1 MTALRPVSD
10 DVRTPPKR
18 LAAVLVPLYCG
29 LLAAVG
35 AAAGPVMVVGTLF
48 APAIMLPVSLLLLV
62 ATGFANAAILRSATG
77 RRRIGLATLLTLVV
91 PVGTG
96 AVLVAQGEI
105 PFDPYYGIPVPIVI
119 GAVAAG
125 ISTFALPSWAKL
137 VGVVTIAVVVA
148 PYGSQAARA
157 AAAAGTSPAANLE
170 ENYGLVL
177 PGATTTLVSAET
189 DLRTFTAYIAEVGI
203 DLDGRELT
211 ITMSAGGDSGEQDPD
226 GVACWNLSE
235 GWGGSAGPGYVDYAN
250 LCPVVNGGW
259 ATPDGLAFGT
269 YRHGHG
275 VTVTAGPAATAEDV
289 AAVAKTLADV
299 PAAEHRA
306 HWETE
311 NPLPPEPERG

>member
-125 ISTFALPSWAKL
+125 ISTFALPSRAKL

-148 PYGSQAARA
+148 PFGWQAVQDGAAARTSLA
-157 AAAAGTSPAANLE
+157 AARE
-170 ENYGLVL
+170 EMYDTVL
-177 PGATTTLVSAET
+177 PGATTTLDGAVT
-189 DLRTFTAYIAEVGI
+189 DVRTLTADAAEVAV
-203 DLDGRELT
+203 DLDGRALT
-211 ITMSAGGDSGEQDPD
+211 IRMSAWGDPGEQDPD
-226 GVACWNLSE
+226 AFACWLLSDDAS
-235 GWGGSAGPGYVDYAN
+235 WVAGLTYADFADRCHIVD
-250 LCPVVNGGW
+250 GGW
-259 ATPDGLAFGT
+259 VSSDGLAYGT
-269 YRHGHG
+269 YRDGHW
-275 VTVTAGPAATAEDV
+275 VTVDAGPAATAEDV
-289 AAVAKTLADV
+289 AVVAEALADV
-299 PAAEHRA
+299 PEAERRT
-306 HWETE
+306 HWEAA
-311 NPLPPEPERG
+311 NDLPPEPERG